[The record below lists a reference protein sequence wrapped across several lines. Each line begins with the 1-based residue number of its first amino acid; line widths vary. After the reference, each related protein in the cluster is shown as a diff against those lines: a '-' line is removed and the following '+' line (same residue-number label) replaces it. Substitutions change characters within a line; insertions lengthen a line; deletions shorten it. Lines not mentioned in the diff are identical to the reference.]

1 MRRNRKRGITKDS
14 SDLKVG
20 EGDSPIVVV
29 EGAFLIVA
37 EEEVEVNL
45 VEGEDSNAAVDS
57 D

>member
-1 MRRNRKRGITKDS
+1 MKRNRKRGITKDS

-20 EGDSPIVVV
+20 EGDSQIVVV

-37 EEEVEVNL
+37 GEKVEVNL

>member
-29 EGAFLIVA
+29 EGDFLIVA
-37 EEEVEVNL
+37 GEEVEVNL